1 MVDYSFLK
9 NTRTAEKW
17 EKFGMRRR
25 SGVAVPLFSV
35 KSKKSIGIGE
45 IPDLRH
51 VVKWCEQTGNTIVQL
66 LPLNDTGFDFAPYN
80 SVSSFALDPMYLSV
94 QSLKDVNLNPFKKD
108 IRELRSKYDG
118 GTDKVDYAVKQAKI
132 DLLWEIFKRTYLKG
146 NRKYENF
153 LKDNEYWLK
162 DYSLFRA
169 LKHRYNAC
177 WEQFPPEYRDRN
189 PVALESFYAENRLK
203 TDFHSWMQWQLFE
216 QMKGVK
222 KYAEEK
228 NIFLMGD
235 VPYLVSRDSADV
247 WANRSMFN
255 LELCSGAPPDVYFA
269 LGQRWGMPPYNRDE
283 IEKSGYVYFRD
294 KLKYASGFYDMYR
307 IDHFVGFFRVWTVE
321 MSEPENTCGLNG
333 KFDPADEN
341 RWEETGKKLLDAIL
355 DNSDMLPC
363 AEDLGTVP
371 DCSGKVLWEY
381 GIPGMDVQ
389 RWKKENDQSFVK
401 NDGYRWLSV
410 STLSTHDSSSTVEW
424 WHNEAGTIDGILF
437 RRLCA
442 KKGFTEE
449 KTNSIISYLFDPEHS
464 YYDRLM
470 WRANAGIEG
479 ITRAFGLSES
489 ECGDVISLYRESFG
503 EKEKY
508 LNLLGIEDED
518 ERAALLKGKSN
529 LNFIRKNVEFIS
541 NSSSIFS
548 ILLLQEWLCLD
559 ENFLRKVEEK
569 SYRINFPGV
578 VNDANWTVILPYHL
592 EKILNLDVNGEIS
605 GIVMKSGRI

>member
-9 NTRTAEKW
+9 NTRTAGKW

-45 IPDLRH
+45 IPDLKH
-51 VVKWCEQTGNTIVQL
+51 VIRWCEQTGNTIVQL

-108 IRELRSKYDG
+108 IRELRSRYDG

-132 DLLWEIFKRTYLKG
+132 DLLWKIFKRTYLKG
-146 NRKYENF
+146 NRKYEGF

-169 LKHRYNAC
+169 LKHRYNAG
-177 WEQFPPEYRDRN
+177 WEQFPEEFKERHPE
-189 PVALESFYAENRLK
+189 ALQSFYDENRLK

-235 VPYLVSRDSADV
+235 IPYLVSRDSADV
-247 WANRSMFN
+247 WTNRSIFN

-269 LGQRWGMPPYNRDE
+269 LGQRWGMPPYKRDE
-283 IEKSGYVYFRD
+283 IDRSGYAYFRD
-294 KLKYASGFYDMYR
+294 KLKYASCFYDMYR

-321 MSEPENTCGLNG
+321 MSEPENTGGLNG
-333 KFDPADEN
+333 KFDPADEHI
-341 RWEETGKKLLDAIL
+341 WEETGRKLLDAIL
-355 DNSDMLPC
+355 DGSEMLPC

-371 DCSGKVLWEY
+371 SCSGKVLWEY

-389 RWKKENDQSFVK
+389 RWRKENDQSFVK

-410 STLSTHDSSSTVEW
+410 STVSTHDSSSTVEW

-442 KKGFTEE
+442 KKGLTEE
-449 KTNSIISYLFDPEHS
+449 KTNSIISYLFDAEHS

-470 WRANAGIEG
+470 WKANAGIDG
-479 ITRAFGLSES
+479 ITRAFGLSEN
-489 ECGDVISLYRESFG
+489 ECGDIIALYRESFG
-503 EKEKY
+503 EKEKF
-508 LNLLGIEDED
+508 LDLLGIDDDD
-518 ERAALLKGKSN
+518 ERSVLLKGKSN
-529 LNFIRKNVEFIS
+529 LNFIRKNIEFIT
-541 NSSSIFS
+541 NSYSIFN

-578 VNDANWTVILPYHL
+578 VNDANWTVILPYQL

-605 GIVMKSGRI
+605 GMVMKSGRI